1 MLEASYSL
9 LWGLCFD
16 PALPSNVC
24 YPRLWLVHFILTK
37 IQVACIVHLWLP
49 VLILVLQLSFRF
61 LRGLTCHSKWVGT
74 GSCLSLQWL
83 NFTQA
88 SSQHVGQ
95 IVARGSYS
103 AFFEIQAEQW
113 ARQSTLVNVQAIL
126 VGPLGF
132 SSSSTHYL
140 WRSLLSAAIIWVP
153 LRPLSTHRL

>member
-16 PALPSNVC
+16 PALPLNVC
-24 YPRLWLVHFILTK
+24 YPPLWLPHFILTK
-37 IQVACIVHLWLP
+37 RQVACIVHLWLP
-49 VLILVLQLSFRF
+49 VLILVLQLSFRS
-61 LRGLTCHSKWVGT
+61 LRGLAYHSKWVGT
-74 GSCLSLQWL
+74 GSCLSLQCM

-88 SSQHVGQ
+88 SNQLVSQ
-95 IVARGSYS
+95 IIARGSYS

-113 ARQSTLVNVQAIL
+113 GRQSALVNVQAIL
-126 VGPLGF
+126 AGPLGF

-153 LRPLSTHRL
+153 LRLLSTHKL